1 MMRTLIGKC
10 LHRLKVRS
18 QQAPDGGSQ
27 CDGVPDDLIIE
38 VDRDG
43 SPVSKRPCEWL
54 VCFVPGLQKQ
64 WWHRFTHPRHKH
76 VFALKMVGD
85 DQWVIFEPWW
95 NRMMVT
101 TLTVDEAVKFLR
113 WGAAGSILKV
123 TEKIPG
129 DGSQACG
136 WANCAV
142 QISLMLGRSYRTWT
156 PHGLYK
162 RISAEEGVEA
172 VDVAEFLEA
181 RLISMTR
188 RMAGD
193 GLGDVSALTKLSP
206 PAAFTELGKR
216 ICRIIFSP
224 RYLSLYRLAVSEASR
239 FPTAAAGFFAH
250 GPLQVAASVK
260 ALISHFCETGQFRNC
275 DGEKLTRVFLSM
287 LRGNLYL
294 ETALQSKSGPGE
306 KDLESRTESVV
317 EVFLREVE
325 ELPAG
330 TSRKH
335 PIEAFASA
343 NERFSLRP
351 IEHIERTETF
361 ANATNRADIYGEVA

>member
-10 LHRLKVRS
+10 LQRLKVRS
-18 QQAPDGGSQ
+18 QQTPHGESR
-27 CDGVPDDLIIE
+27 CDAVPDDLIIE

-43 SPVSKRPCEWL
+43 SPVSKRASEWL

-76 VFALKMVGD
+76 VFALKMVAD

-101 TLTVDEAVKFLR
+101 TLAVDEAVKFLR

-123 TEKIPG
+123 TERIPG

-142 QISLMLGRSYRTWT
+142 QISLMLGRPYRTWT

-162 RISAEEGVEA
+162 RLSAEVGVESI
-172 VDVAEFLEA
+172 DVAEFLET
-181 RLISMTR
+181 RLIAMTR

-193 GLGDVSALTKLSP
+193 GLGDVSELTRLPP

-224 RYLSLYRLAVSEASR
+224 RYQSLFRLAVSEATR
-239 FPTAAAGFFAH
+239 FPAAAASFFTH

-260 ALISHFCETGQFRNC
+260 ALISHFCETGEFRRC
-275 DGEKLTRVFLSM
+275 DGEKFSRAFLSM

-294 ETALQSKSGPGE
+294 EIALQSNAGPDE
-306 KDLESRTESVV
+306 KDLESRTNSVV
-317 EVFLREVE
+317 EFFLHGVGEQLAGALRNRRIEV
-325 ELPAG
+325 LAN
-330 TSRKH
+330 
-335 PIEAFASA
+335 A
-343 NERFSLRP
+343 NERIRLRP
-351 IEHIERTETF
+351 IANKQRAETF
-361 ANATNRADIYGEVA
+361 ANTTSRVDACGEVA